1 MTAWTAKITLTPV
14 YTNGI
19 AMHPDSK
26 RFYIPVKQL
35 LPIVL
40 MFFVV
45 FPVNAQTIRN
55 IPVNIF
61 GDGNPENGVED
72 SRQQLISEG
81 GKGVR
86 LADQPMN
93 AGTIKC
99 DGKVRG
105 TAMVIDTR
113 KFASNLKGV
122 VLATAAHV
130 LYDLDKKKRFRRC
143 EFHFLALG
151 ELSRYRAK
159 IDLKRIR
166 MGSFDPLRTT
176 GGPEFGEGDWAFLY
190 VPKPWRGFD
199 PDAVLTPRE
208 FSFSQMES
216 YRQTGG
222 EIRLIAFDSSLGVIS
237 VSRDCT
243 VIESTGDDL
252 GGGGWKGQLL
262 DDCDS
267 GGGASGGGIVAVL
280 EQKHHLIG
288 IRSGSHWS
296 EQKFPTSE
304 YPQGPP
310 DGAVWNRHS
319 NTNFGRAI
327 DNFLLQELQEF
338 TYDLEKSGAIN

>member
-1 MTAWTAKITLTPV
+1 
-14 YTNGI
+14 
-19 AMHPDSK
+19 MHPDSQK
-26 RFYIPVKQL
+26 LHIPARQVL
-35 LPIVL
+35 SIVL
-40 MFFVV
+40 MLLAV
-45 FPVNAQTIRN
+45 FSVHAQTTHAV
-55 IPVNIF
+55 PVNIY
-61 GDGNPENGVED
+61 GDGNPDNGVED
-72 SRQQLISEG
+72 SRQQLMSQRG
-81 GKGVR
+81 RGLK

-113 KFASNLKGV
+113 GFAPNLKGV
-122 VLATAAHV
+122 VLASAAHV
-130 LYDLDKKKRFRRC
+130 LYDLNKKKRFRRC

-151 ELSRYRAK
+151 ELARYRVK
-159 IDLKRIR
+159 IDLKQVR
-166 MGSFDPLRTT
+166 MGGFDPLKATD
-176 GGPEFGEGDWAFLY
+176 GPEFGKGDWVLMY
-190 VPKPWRGFD
+190 VPRPWKGFD
-199 PDAVLTPRE
+199 PEKALTPRD
-208 FSFSQMES
+208 FTFSQMES
-216 YRQTGG
+216 YRQSGG
-222 EIRLIAFDSSLGVIS
+222 ELRLVAYDSSLQVIS

-280 EQKHHLIG
+280 KQQHYLIG

-296 EQKFPTSE
+296 EQVFPADE
-304 YPQGPP
+304 FPDGPP

-327 DNFLLQELQEF
+327 DADILQEIQEF
-338 TYDLEKSGAIN
+338 ARYLEQGKPTL

>member
-1 MTAWTAKITLTPV
+1 MRCE
-14 YTNGI
+14 
-19 AMHPDSK
+19 SK
-26 RFYIPVKQL
+26 NSHISTKQL
-35 LPIVL
+35 LLIVV
-40 MFFVV
+40 MFLVTIS
-45 FPVNAQTIRN
+45 VNAQTTHA

-72 SRQQLISEG
+72 SRQQLMSG
-81 GKGVR
+81 QGRDVN

-93 AGTIKC
+93 SGTIKC

-113 KFASNLKGV
+113 EFAPDLKGV
-122 VLATAAHV
+122 VLASAAHV
-130 LYDLDKKKRFRRC
+130 LYDLNKKKRFRRC

-151 ELSRYRAK
+151 ELARYRVK
-159 IDLKRIR
+159 IDLKKVR
-166 MGSFDPLRTT
+166 MGGFDPLKATE
-176 GGPEFGEGDWAFLY
+176 GPEFGEGDWVFLY
-190 VPKPWRGFD
+190 VPKPWKGFD
-199 PDAVLTPRE
+199 LDEALTPRD

-216 YRQTGG
+216 YRQSGG
-222 EIRLIAFDSSLGVIS
+222 EVRLVAYDASLRVIS

-243 VIESTGDDL
+243 IVESSSDDL

-267 GGGASGGGIVAVL
+267 GGGASGGGIVAVVQ
-280 EQKHHLIG
+280 QKHYLIG

-296 EQKFPTSE
+296 KQDFPVAE

-310 DGAVWNRHS
+310 AGSIWNRHS

-327 DNFLLQELQEF
+327 DADILQELQEF
-338 TYDLEKSGAIN
+338 TKSLEQAESTY